1 MKATVEQ
8 FNETTLSSKQT
19 KNIINSRL
27 LLRSEYRHAPFP
39 LILQTSVSIWIIE
52 IQQLLQ
58 LEIRGSF
65 YVSFKVKN

>member
-8 FNETTLSSKQT
+8 FNKTTLSSKQT
-19 KNIINSRL
+19 QNIINSRL
-27 LLRSEYRHAPFP
+27 LLGSEYRHASFP
-39 LILQTSVSIWIIE
+39 LILQTSIIE

-65 YVSFKVKN
+65 YVSFKVKY